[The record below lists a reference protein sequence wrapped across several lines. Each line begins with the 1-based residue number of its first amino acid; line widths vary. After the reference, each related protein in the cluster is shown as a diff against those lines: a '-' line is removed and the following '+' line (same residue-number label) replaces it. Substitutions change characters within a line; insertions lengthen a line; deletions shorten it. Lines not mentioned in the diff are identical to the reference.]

1 VTGATWL
8 AANEAQV
15 RALARKLYRRWSLPL
30 GVGVEDLEQSRRT
43 AVVVEVRGADGFA
56 NSDVLYNPGFTSPT
70 PGFTPSD
77 AFNVRGNLL
86 NANYACEAYRYST
99 ANFTGGV
106 PRVAA
111 QGLTRYVTEDQ
122 LALIR
127 NESTNLL
134 PRFLNVRVT
143 MTNNV
148 DVSPSLS
155 PSLRSMSL
163 VYRMSGN

>member
-1 VTGATWL
+1 
-8 AANEAQV
+8 
-15 RALARKLYRRWSLPL
+15 
-30 GVGVEDLEQSRRT
+30 
-43 AVVVEVRGADGFA
+43 VVVEVRGADGFA

>member
-1 VTGATWL
+1 M
-8 AANEAQV
+8 
-15 RALARKLYRRWSLPL
+15 
-30 GVGVEDLEQSRRT
+30 
-43 AVVVEVRGADGFA
+43 
-56 NSDVLYNPGFTSPT
+56 
-70 PGFTPSD
+70 
-77 AFNVRGNLL
+77 
-86 NANYACEAYRYST
+86 
-99 ANFTGGV
+99 